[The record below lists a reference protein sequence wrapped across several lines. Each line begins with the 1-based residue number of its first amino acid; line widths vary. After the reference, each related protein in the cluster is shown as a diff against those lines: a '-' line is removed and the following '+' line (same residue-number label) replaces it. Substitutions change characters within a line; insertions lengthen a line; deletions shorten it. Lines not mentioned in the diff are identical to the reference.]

1 MYMTP
6 IDFID
11 LGFRTFMR
19 NPFSRP
25 EQISLRQGES
35 DFRLL
40 GAREGLVVTLGPKT
54 SFFDRPSRS
63 VCRWPGTRTIPRQ
76 SPHFV
81 PKRSWIVNEFATFL
95 YVCFGGGDVK
105 LNRIA
110 TSEKQREILLT
121 AGEGNVVEK
130 IDLTK
135 LAGDNSPPLL
145 FLQPAYL
152 CSSANVTIES
162 VPCDA
167 STMSWARAPYVYR
180 TCPVDD
186 ASTPAILCLAGKTMI
201 WCERIEP
208 GESRDYALGNVIAT
222 TANVVSKLRPTS
234 QTHPEDMRVAAVE
247 QDRSRAN
254 AIISASAKTSSN
266 SSIRMRLRE
275 CAAATKI
282 LFESIRAREG
292 FFVCEVTNESDA
304 PAHVFIQLN
313 KGDFYG
319 GSGLV
324 GIVIKLVSSIFRMSH
339 LSLGH

>member
-25 EQISLRQGES
+25 EQISLRKGES

-40 GAREGLVVTLGPKT
+40 GAREGLVVTLGPET

-81 PKRSWIVNEFATFL
+81 PKRSWLVNEFATFL

-135 LAGDNSPPLL
+135 LAGDNSSPLL

-152 CSSANVTIES
+152 CSSSNVAIES

-186 ASTPAILCLAGKTMI
+186 SSTPAILCLAGKTMI

-208 GESRDYALGNVIAT
+208 GESSRLRSGKRHCDDRQCRFQ
-222 TANVVSKLRPTS
+222 TA
-234 QTHPEDMRVAAVE
+234 
-247 QDRSRAN
+247 AN
-254 AIISASAKTSSN
+254 QPSASRGSRGRHIKTGSLSC
-266 SSIRMRLRE
+266 E
-275 CAAATKI
+275 CNRFGVRKGEPRQLVPHAT
-282 LFESIRAREG
+282 S
-292 FFVCEVTNESDA
+292 
-304 PAHVFIQLN
+304 
-313 KGDFYG
+313 
-319 GSGLV
+319 
-324 GIVIKLVSSIFRMSH
+324 
-339 LSLGH
+339 

>member
-11 LGFRTFMR
+11 LGLRTFMR
-19 NPFSRP
+19 SPFFNR
-25 EQISLRQGES
+25 EEISLQQGES

-40 GAREGLVVTLGPKT
+40 DAREGLVVTLGPET

-76 SPHFV
+76 SPHSA
-81 PKRSWIVNEFATFL
+81 PKRSWLANELATLL

-110 TSEKQREILLT
+110 ALEKQSEILLT

-135 LAGDNSPPLL
+135 LARDNSPPLL

-152 CSSANVTIES
+152 CSSANVVIHS

-167 STMSWARAPYVYR
+167 STMSWARAPYVYQTR
-180 TCPVDD
+180 AVDD
-186 ASTPAILCLAGKTMI
+186 LSTPAVLCLAGKTLI

-222 TANVVSKLRPTS
+222 TANIVSKLRPTS
-234 QTHPEDMRVAAVE
+234 QTRPEDHRVALFE
-247 QDRSRAN
+247 CGRPTAN
-254 AIISASAKTSSN
+254 GMVLASAEANRSN
-266 SSIRMRLRE
+266 SIRMRLRE
-275 CAAATKI
+275 FGAATKI

-292 FFVCEVTNESDA
+292 FFVCELTNGSDA
-304 PAHVFIQLN
+304 PAHVFVQLN
-313 KGDFYG
+313 KSDFYG

-324 GIVIKLVSSIFRMSH
+324 GFAIKLLSSIFRLSH

>member
-11 LGFRTFMR
+11 FGLRTFMR
-19 NPFSRP
+19 NPFFTP
-25 EQISLRQGES
+25 ERISLQQGEC

-40 GAREGLVVTLGPKT
+40 DAREGLVVTLGPET

-76 SPHFV
+76 TPHHV
-81 PKRSWIVNEFATFL
+81 PKRSWIANEFATIL

-110 TSEKQREILLT
+110 ASQKQREILLT

-130 IDLTK
+130 IDLTR
-135 LAGDNSPPLL
+135 LARDNSPPLL

-152 CSSANVTIES
+152 CSSSNVAIRS

-167 STMSWARAPYVYR
+167 STMSWARAPYVYQAHP
-180 TCPVDD
+180 TDD
-186 ASTPAILCLAGKTMI
+186 LSTPAILCLAGKTLI
-201 WCERIEP
+201 WRERIEP
-208 GESRDYALGNVIAT
+208 GESRDYALGNVIAA
-222 TANVVSKLRPTS
+222 TANIFSKLRPTS
-234 QTHPEDMRVAAVE
+234 QAHPEDRRVAVI
-247 QDRSRAN
+247 QLGHSRAN
-254 AIISASAKTSSN
+254 GLVSASMTSPRD
-266 SSIRMRLRE
+266 SSFRMRLRE
-275 CAAATKI
+275 FAAATKI

-292 FFVCEVTNESDA
+292 FFLCELTNDSDM

-313 KGDFYG
+313 KSDFYG

-324 GIVIKLVSSIFRMSH
+324 GFAIKFLSSIFRLSH

>member
-1 MYMTP
+1 MTP

-11 LGFRTFMR
+11 FGLRTFMR
-19 NPFSRP
+19 NPFFTP
-25 EQISLRQGES
+25 ERISLQQGES

-40 GAREGLVVTLGPKT
+40 NAREGLVVTLGPDT

-63 VCRWPGTRTIPRQ
+63 VCRWPGTLTIPRQ
-76 SPHFV
+76 SPH
-81 PKRSWIVNEFATFL
+81 PAPERSWLANEFANFL

-110 TSEKQREILLT
+110 ASKKQREILLT

-135 LAGDNSPPLL
+135 LARKNSPPLL

-152 CSSANVTIES
+152 CSSSNVAIRS

-167 STMSWARAPYVYR
+167 STMSWARAPYVYQTR
-180 TCPVDD
+180 PTDD
-186 ASTPAILCLAGKTMI
+186 VSTPAILCLVGKTLI

-222 TANVVSKLRPTS
+222 TANIVSKLRPTS
-234 QTHPEDMRVAAVE
+234 QAHPEDRRIAAI
-247 QDRSRAN
+247 QLGHSKAN
-254 AIISASAKTSSN
+254 GIVSASTKASRDTF
-266 SSIRMRLRE
+266 RMRLRE
-275 CAAATKI
+275 FAAVAKI

-292 FFVCEVTNESDA
+292 FFLCELTNESDT

-313 KGDFYG
+313 KSDFYG
-319 GSGLV
+319 GSGLI
-324 GIVIKLVSSIFRMSH
+324 GFAIKFLSNVFRLSH

>member
-11 LGFRTFMR
+11 LGFRTLMR
-19 NPFSRP
+19 NPFFNP
-25 EQISLRQGES
+25 ERIALQQGES

-40 GAREGLVVTLGPKT
+40 DAREGLVVTIGPDT

-76 SPHFV
+76 SPHSV
-81 PKRSWIVNEFATFL
+81 PKRSWLANEFANFL

-110 TSEKQREILLT
+110 ASKKQREILLT

-135 LAGDNSPPLL
+135 LARDNSPPLL

-152 CSSANVTIES
+152 CSTSNVAIRS

-167 STMSWARAPYVYR
+167 STMSWARAPYVYQTR
-180 TCPVDD
+180 PNDD
-186 ASTPAILCLAGKTMI
+186 SSKPAILCLAGKTLI
-201 WCERIEP
+201 WCERIAP

-222 TANVVSKLRPTS
+222 TANIVSKLRPTS
-234 QTHPEDMRVAAVE
+234 QAHPEDRRLAVM
-247 QDRSRAN
+247 QLGHSRAN
-254 AIISASAKTSSN
+254 GLVSASIRKSRNTSF
-266 SSIRMRLRE
+266 RMRLRE
-275 CAAATKI
+275 FTAAANI

-292 FFVCEVTNESDA
+292 FFVCEMTNDSDTS
-304 PAHVFIQLN
+304 AHVFVQLN
-313 KGDFYG
+313 KSDFYG
-319 GSGLV
+319 GSGLI
-324 GIVIKLVSSIFRMSH
+324 GFAIKFLSSLFRLSH

>member
-19 NPFSRP
+19 NPFSGP
-25 EQISLRQGES
+25 EHISLRQGES

-40 GAREGLVVTLGPKT
+40 GAREGVVVTLGPET

-81 PKRSWIVNEFATFL
+81 PKRAWIANEFATFL
-95 YVCFGGGDVK
+95 YVFCGGGDVK

-135 LAGDNSPPLL
+135 LAGDNSPPLM

-180 TCPVDD
+180 TCPVDNS
-186 ASTPAILCLAGKTMI
+186 STPAILCLAGKTMI

-208 GESRDYALGNVIAT
+208 GESRDYALGNVIAM

-234 QTHPEDMRVAAVE
+234 QTHPEDRRVAVE

-254 AIISASAKTSSN
+254 AIISACAKSSRN

-313 KGDFYG
+313 KSDFYG

-324 GIVIKLVSSIFRMSH
+324 GFVIKFISSIFRMSH

>member
-6 IDFID
+6 IDFLD
-11 LGFRTFMR
+11 FGLRTFMR
-19 NPFSRP
+19 NPFFNP
-25 EQISLRQGES
+25 ERISLQQGES

-40 GAREGLVVTLGPKT
+40 DAREGLVVTLGPDT

-76 SPHFV
+76 SPHSAQ
-81 PKRSWIVNEFATFL
+81 KRSWIAHEFATFL

-110 TSEKQREILLT
+110 ASRKQSEILLT
-121 AGEGNVVEK
+121 AGEGNVIEK

-135 LAGDNSPPLL
+135 LARDNSPPLL

-152 CSSANVTIES
+152 CSSANVAIRS

-167 STMSWARAPYVYR
+167 STMSWARAPYVYQTR
-180 TCPVDD
+180 AIDD
-186 ASTPAILCLAGKTMI
+186 LSTPAILCLTGKTLI

-208 GESRDYALGNVIAT
+208 GESRDYALGNVIAA
-222 TANVVSKLRPTS
+222 TANIASKLRPTS
-234 QTHPEDMRVAAVE
+234 QEHPEDRRAAAV
-247 QDRSRAN
+247 QLSHSSAN
-254 AIISASAKTSSN
+254 EIVLASTKTSRDN
-266 SSIRMRLRE
+266 FRLRLRE
-275 CAAATKI
+275 IAAATKI

-292 FFVCEVTNESDA
+292 FFVCEMSNDSEA
-304 PAHVFIQLN
+304 PAHVFVQLN
-313 KGDFYG
+313 KSDFYG
-319 GSGLV
+319 GSGLI
-324 GIVIKLVSSIFRMSH
+324 GFAIKFLSSIFRLSH

>member
-11 LGFRTFMR
+11 FGLRTFMR
-19 NPFSRP
+19 NPFSTP
-25 EQISLRQGES
+25 ERISLQQGES

-40 GAREGLVVTLGPKT
+40 DAREGLVVTLGPDT

-76 SPHFV
+76 SPHSV
-81 PKRSWIVNEFATFL
+81 PKRSWIANEFAAFL

-110 TSEKQREILLT
+110 ASEKQREILLT

-135 LAGDNSPPLL
+135 QARDNSPPLL

-152 CSSANVTIES
+152 CSSSNVAIRS

-167 STMSWARAPYVYR
+167 STMSWARAPYVYQAR
-180 TCPVDD
+180 PTDD
-186 ASTPAILCLAGKTMI
+186 MSTPAILCLAGKTLI

-222 TANVVSKLRPTS
+222 TANIVSKLRPTS
-234 QTHPEDMRVAAVE
+234 QAHPEDCGVAAIPLGH
-247 QDRSRAN
+247 SKAN
-254 AIISASAKTSSN
+254 GIVSASTRMN
-266 SSIRMRLRE
+266 RDSIRMRLRE
-275 CAAATKI
+275 FAAAAKI

-292 FFVCEVTNESDA
+292 FFVCELTNDSDT
-304 PAHVFIQLN
+304 PAHVFVQLN
-313 KGDFYG
+313 KSDFYG

-324 GIVIKLVSSIFRMSH
+324 GIAIKLLSSIFRLSH
-339 LSLGH
+339 LSLGR

>member
-19 NPFSRP
+19 NPFSGP
-25 EQISLRQGES
+25 EHISLRQGES

-40 GAREGLVVTLGPKT
+40 GAREGLVVTLGPET

-81 PKRSWIVNEFATFL
+81 PKRSWIANEFATFL
-95 YVCFGGGDVK
+95 YVFCGGGDVK

-152 CSSANVTIES
+152 CSSANVAIKS

-186 ASTPAILCLAGKTMI
+186 SSTPAILCLAGKTMI

-234 QTHPEDMRVAAVE
+234 QAHPEDR
-247 QDRSRAN
+247 R
-254 AIISASAKTSSN
+254 
-266 SSIRMRLRE
+266 
-275 CAAATKI
+275 AATSKHGRSQSECNH
-282 LFESIRAREG
+282 FGVRK
-292 FFVCEVTNESDA
+292 NE
-304 PAHVFIQLN
+304 PQ
-313 KGDFYG
+313 
-319 GSGLV
+319 
-324 GIVIKLVSSIFRMSH
+324 
-339 LSLGH
+339 

>member
-6 IDFID
+6 VDFID

-19 NPFSRP
+19 GPLFNP
-25 EQISLRQGES
+25 EGISLRRGES

-40 GAREGLVVTLGPKT
+40 DAREGLVVTLGPET

-63 VCRWPGTRTIPRQ
+63 VCRWPGTWTIPRQ
-76 SPHFV
+76 SPHPA
-81 PKRSWIVNEFATFL
+81 PKRSWIANEFATFL
-95 YVCFGGGDVK
+95 YVFFGGGDVK
-105 LNRIA
+105 LNRVA

-121 AGEGNVVEK
+121 AGVGNVVEK

-135 LAGDNSPPLL
+135 LARDNSAPLL

-152 CSSANVTIES
+152 CSSANVAIQS

-167 STMSWARAPYVYR
+167 STMSWARAPYVYKA
-180 TCPVDD
+180 TAVDD
-186 ASTPAILCLAGKTMI
+186 LSTPAILCLAGKTMI

-222 TANVVSKLRPTS
+222 TANIVSKLRPTS
-234 QTHPEDMRVAAVE
+234 QAHPEDREVAAL
-247 QDRSRAN
+247 QHAHARAN
-254 AIISASAKTSSN
+254 GSVVASTKTGRN
-266 SSIRMRLRE
+266 SIRMRLRE

-292 FFVCEVTNESDA
+292 FLVCELTNESDA
-304 PAHVFIQLN
+304 PAHVFVQLN
-313 KGDFYG
+313 KSDFYG

-324 GIVIKLVSSIFRMSH
+324 GFAIKLLSSIFRMSH
-339 LSLGH
+339 VSLGH

>member
-19 NPFSRP
+19 NPFSNP

-40 GAREGLVVTLGPKT
+40 DAREGLVVTLGPET

-76 SPHFV
+76 SPHSV
-81 PKRSWIVNEFATFL
+81 PTRSWIANEFATFL
-95 YVCFGGGDVK
+95 YVFFGGGDVK

-121 AGEGNVVEK
+121 AGVGNVVEK

-152 CSSANVTIES
+152 CSSANVAIQS

-167 STMSWARAPYVYR
+167 STMSWARAPYVYK
-180 TCPVDD
+180 TCPIDD
-186 ASTPAILCLAGKTMI
+186 SSTPAILCLAGKTLI

-222 TANVVSKLRPTS
+222 TENIVSKLRPTS
-234 QTHPEDMRVAAVE
+234 QAHPEDRKVAAFKHG
-247 QDRSRAN
+247 RSRAN
-254 AIISASAKTSSN
+254 GSVSASTKTGCNN
-266 SSIRMRLRE
+266 SFRMRLRE
-275 CAAATKI
+275 FAAAAKT

-292 FFVCEVTNESDA
+292 FFVCELTNDSDT

-313 KGDFYG
+313 KSDFYG

-324 GIVIKLVSSIFRMSH
+324 GFAIKVLSSIFRMSH

>member
-11 LGFRTFMR
+11 FGLRSFMR
-19 NPFSRP
+19 NPFFTP
-25 EQISLRQGES
+25 ERISLQPGES

-40 GAREGLVVTLGPKT
+40 DAREGLVVTLGPET

-76 SPHFV
+76 SPHSV
-81 PKRSWIVNEFATFL
+81 PKRSWIANEFANFL

-110 TSEKQREILLT
+110 ASKKQREILLT
-121 AGEGNVVEK
+121 AGEGYVVEK

-135 LAGDNSPPLL
+135 LARDNSPPLL

-152 CSSANVTIES
+152 CSSANVAIRS

-167 STMSWARAPYVYR
+167 STMSWARAPFVYQTR
-180 TCPVDD
+180 PADD
-186 ASTPAILCLAGKTMI
+186 MSTPAILCLAGKTLI
-201 WCERIEP
+201 WCDRIEP
-208 GESRDYALGNVIAT
+208 GESRDYALGNVIAA
-222 TANVVSKLRPTS
+222 TANIVSKLRPTS
-234 QTHPEDMRVAAVE
+234 QAHPEDRRVARI
-247 QDRSRAN
+247 QLNHSRAN
-254 AIISASAKTSSN
+254 ELVSASMKSPRDSSF
-266 SSIRMRLRE
+266 RMRLRE
-275 CAAATKI
+275 FAAATKI

-292 FFVCEVTNESDA
+292 FFLCELTNDSDM

-313 KGDFYG
+313 KSDFYG

-324 GIVIKLVSSIFRMSH
+324 GFAIKLLSSIFRLSH